1 MGVMQLGALES
12 PRSLSP
18 ASITT
23 THVFEIVALK
33 HF

>member
-18 ASITT
+18 ASFST
-23 THVFEIVALK
+23 THIFEIVALR
-33 HF
+33 HS